1 MRTRRL
7 RRRRVLLAAL
17 VAVVV
22 GATTAVFT
30 ATVAVPATRMSQT
43 GGPSSIDDKAAAAGC
58 GTGLTS
64 VIVGTTGNGAN
75 NLVLHGPGGATVRGQ
90 GGNDCV
96 MGGGG
101 NDALQGGAGTDVCIG
116 GPGTDSFAANC
127 ETQIQ

>member
-1 MRTRRL
+1 M
-7 RRRRVLLAAL
+7 RRRVLIATLAA
-17 VAVVV
+17 AIV

-30 ATVAVPATRMSQT
+30 ANVAVPATSMSQT
-43 GGPSSIDDKAAAAGC
+43 AGPSSIDAQAAAAGC
-58 GTGLTS
+58 GSGLAS
-64 VIVGTTGNGAN
+64 VIVGTTGNAGN

-101 NDALQGGAGTDVCIG
+101 DDALQGNAGSDVCIG
-116 GPGTDSFAANC
+116 GPGTDTFAVNC